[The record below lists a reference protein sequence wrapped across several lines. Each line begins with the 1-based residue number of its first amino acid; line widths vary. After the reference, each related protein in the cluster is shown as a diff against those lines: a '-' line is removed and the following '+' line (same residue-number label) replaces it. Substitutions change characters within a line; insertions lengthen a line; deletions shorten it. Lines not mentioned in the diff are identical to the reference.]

1 MNLRLDKCI
10 GLVLLCSTLS
20 GTLSC
25 AKEPSTRPS
34 VNKRQVSGAALFKE
48 QCDVCHSNGKTGG
61 CLGPVLAGEGKRRGR
76 AFIESRISNA
86 PREIAK
92 FESVYGQPELMPHP
106 RVSPQMAKTL
116 ASYVSTLPA
125 VPLKVSGHAPAASG
139 GLDIASAGETTD
151 AERAQGQK
159 LIYEKSCLACHTFH
173 GLGGD
178 LAPTFDGLG
187 SRMTAKE
194 ISKKITNAQMLVGPD
209 SAEYNERGIV
219 MPPSGLLGSQIKCVT
234 GFLSSLK

>member
-139 GLDIASAGETTD
+139 GLDIASAAKRLMQSGHKD
-151 AERAQGQK
+151 RS
-159 LIYEKSCLACHTFH
+159 LSMKSPAWLAIPF
-173 GLGGD
+173 
-178 LAPTFDGLG
+178 
-187 SRMTAKE
+187 M
-194 ISKKITNAQMLVGPD
+194 D
-209 SAEYNERGIV
+209 SEGTWRRRLMVSAHE
-219 MPPSGLLGSQIKCVT
+219 
-234 GFLSSLK
+234 